1 MGQLD
6 GKVVIVTGGGTN
18 IGKGIA
24 LAMAKEGAKL
34 ALSARREDLINEVAS
49 QIVAGGGEAI
59 AVKAD
64 ITDKDQVEALG
75 RKVFDAFG
83 RIDVLVA
90 NAAYLTAQ
98 IPFLEVTADEFD
110 RMSDTNFKGTFFCCQ
125 MAARY
130 MIQCGG
136 GGSIITISSGQGIM
150 PIPGS
155 PHYSATKGAIIALT
169 KSIAGELGSH
179 GIRVN
184 CIAAGLTQKEN
195 WKISPQAKEAMGRQI
210 ALRRVATPSDYG
222 GISVLL
228 ASDASS
234 YITAAII
241 PVDGGVAS
249 CRSDVPV

>member
-6 GKVVIVTGGGTN
+6 GKVAIVTGGGTN
-18 IGKGIA
+18 IGKSIA

-34 ALSARREDLINEVAS
+34 ALAARREALLREVAS
-49 QIVAGGGEAI
+49 EIVASGGEAI
-59 AVKAD
+59 AVKVD
-64 ITDKDQVEALG
+64 ITDKGQVEALG
-75 RKVFDAFG
+75 KTVIDAFG

-90 NAAYLTAQ
+90 NAAYLTVQ
-98 IPFLEVTADEFD
+98 IPFLEVAADELD
-110 RMSDTNFKGTFFCCQ
+110 RMINTNLKGTFFCCQ

-130 MIQCGG
+130 MIQGG
-136 GGSIITISSGQGIM
+136 RGGSLITISSGQGLM

-169 KSIAGELGSH
+169 RSLAAELGPF

-195 WKISPQAKEAMGRQI
+195 WKISPQAKEALERQT
-210 ALRRVATPSDYG
+210 ALRRIGAPADYG
-222 GISVLL
+222 GIAVLL

-234 YITAAII
+234 YITAATI
-241 PVDGGVAS
+241 PVDGGVTS
-249 CRSDVPV
+249 CRSDIPV